1 MPLVK
6 ITPQMLKDY
15 SSEYLKCDCS
25 NDDPYK
31 LRQCQFCINFTHIL
45 NHISNFREG
54 SLIADNFKTVREEY
68 AIRSATDTLKHR
80 IFFNADL
87 SYDEKTFLD
96 VINGSS
102 AEKLKMAVKVMP
114 NKTLT
119 DMADFIAK
127 KIDFVGCY
135 EAIDDAI
142 LYLGSDYLGLG
153 D

>member
-31 LRQCQFCINFTHIL
+31 LRQCQFCKDFVQIL
-45 NHISNFREG
+45 NHINDFQDE
-54 SLIADNFKTVREEY
+54 SLIGNRFTSLKEEY
-68 AIRSATDTLKHR
+68 AIRLANDTLRQR

-102 AEKLKMAVKVMP
+102 DKKLKMAVKLLSD
-114 NKTLT
+114 KTLKN
-119 DMADFIAK
+119 MADHVAK

-142 LYLGSDYLGLG
+142 LYLGSDFLGLN